1 VTTGQSILRQ
11 LCLGPCDP
19 SELEQVLLRRYG
31 SSGGDRNNTRALL
44 FPGDQEQYSVRLV
57 FDKKYALKDAEAGPR
72 LSDLDVSELHD
83 LIKREILTP
92 GPPKVA
98 TWTLFAA
105 LPVSGC
111 FRWNDDFQILPVPQD
126 APRPEFLLADHP
138 FLLQFR
144 FAGSSNGMVEQARRH
159 RRGLELELLLSG
171 LVANHIRSDRTTVHR
186 WVILPPAGD
195 PPRIPP
201 SILSQMGYHYEGS
214 RGVQDAFTACD
225 DVSALKSISP
235 AEYYA
240 GVGIRS
246 SQEMELPATFAA
258 GIEAYTRLSPP
269 LRRKFLNSCA
279 WLQHSHTVFH
289 ASQSASYM
297 ALVLAVEALMPPPE
311 SGRSC
316 EACKRSVGKGP
327 TQRFKEFLAK
337 LAPTGEA
344 FSGEL
349 GRFYE
354 IRSKLVHGGG
364 LLLSDREFLGST
376 GLEGFE
382 DWQRRFRLHQFVQI
396 AIVNWLFWGSQP
408 G

>member
-1 VTTGQSILRQ
+1 MTTGQSILRQ
-11 LCLGPCDP
+11 LCPEPCDP

-31 SSGGDRNNTRALL
+31 SSGGDRNNPRALL

-72 LSDLDVSELHD
+72 LGDPDLSELND

-98 TWTLFAA
+98 AWTLFAA
-105 LPVSGC
+105 LPVSGR

-195 PPRIPP
+195 PPRILP
-201 SILSQMGYHYEGS
+201 SILCQMGYHYEGS

-225 DVSALKSISP
+225 DVAR
-235 AEYYA
+235 A
-240 GVGIRS
+240 
-246 SQEMELPATFAA
+246 Q
-258 GIEAYTRLSPP
+258 
-269 LRRKFLNSCA
+269 
-279 WLQHSHTVFH
+279 
-289 ASQSASYM
+289 
-297 ALVLAVEALMPPPE
+297 
-311 SGRSC
+311 
-316 EACKRSVGKGP
+316 
-327 TQRFKEFLAK
+327 
-337 LAPTGEA
+337 
-344 FSGEL
+344 
-349 GRFYE
+349 
-354 IRSKLVHGGG
+354 
-364 LLLSDREFLGST
+364 
-376 GLEGFE
+376 
-382 DWQRRFRLHQFVQI
+382 
-396 AIVNWLFWGSQP
+396 
-408 G
+408 